1 MSERAMLL
9 GTVLGEPYGNHP
21 GAWRMPWADPN
32 AYTDV
37 EDHVRA
43 AHIAERGGLDYIFYP
58 DRVFV
63 WGDLESGPPI
73 VSIEPTL
80 LLAAIAHV
88 TQRIG
93 LVTSAS
99 TSFNEPYAVA
109 RQLRAL
115 DVMSHGRAGWNAI
128 PSYEPDAF
136 ANYGLPVPEREE
148 KYERLH
154 EVIQITQALWGS
166 WGREAGSPDKAAG
179 RFADTS
185 HIRPINLQGRQVASR
200 GPLQIPPSEQGQP
213 VIFMPF
219 ASGSG
224 VQAAGMYANGII
236 AMPSTMDESRA
247 QRDMMR
253 STTQAAGRS
262 ADEVKFLSFV
272 SFGLGATEQ
281 EAVERRMV
289 LEEAAGIDKRLAQLS
304 AVLGLRLDSA
314 DRDKALTNAEI
325 RALRP
330 HPRAQ
335 QAVRALGLAS
345 QGFTPHEI
353 LGHGVLDQNPG
364 LVGTAEQAADL
375 MQEWMNADATD
386 GFTIVVDDLHDGF
399 DDFVDQV
406 VPILRQRGLRPDDY
420 RGTTLR
426 DHFGLPEQ
434 LGLDARLNRGGG
446 SQRPHGKRKRT
457 SSGTR

>member
-1 MSERAMLL
+1 MGDNTMLL
-9 GTVLGEPYGNHP
+9 GLVMGEVYGNHP
-21 GAWRMPWADPN
+21 GAWRMPSADPN

-37 EDHVRA
+37 ETQVRSVQT
-43 AHIAERGGLDYIFYP
+43 AERGGLDYVFYP

-73 VSIEPTL
+73 VSIDPLMT
-80 LLAAIAHV
+80 LAAIAPA
-88 TQRIG
+88 TRRIG

-99 TSFNEPYAVA
+99 TSFTEPYTLA

-128 PSYEPDAF
+128 PSYEPEAF
-136 ANYGLPVPEREE
+136 ANYGRPVPQREE

-154 EVIQITQALWGS
+154 EVIEITQALWGS
-166 WGREAGSPDKAAG
+166 WEREAGSPDRIAG

-185 HIRPINLQGRQVASR
+185 YIRPVNLRGRHVGSR

-219 ASGSG
+219 ASGLG
-224 VQAAGMYANGII
+224 VHAAGMYANGII
-236 AMPSTMDESRA
+236 AMPSTMDASRA
-247 QRDMMR
+247 QRDMIR
-253 STTQAAGRS
+253 SVTEDAGRH
-262 ADEVKFLSFV
+262 ADEVKFLPFV
-272 SFGLGATEQ
+272 SFGLGTTQQ

-289 LEEAAGIDKRLAQLS
+289 LEEAAGIEKRLAQLS
-304 AVLGLRLDSA
+304 AVLGVRLDPA
-314 DRDKALTNAEI
+314 DRDKPLTSAQV

-330 HPRAQ
+330 NPGVPRA
-335 QAVRALGLAS
+335 ALALELAGRGLTS
-345 QGFTPHEI
+345 REI

-364 LVGTAEQAADL
+364 VVGTAEQAADIL
-375 MQEWMNADATD
+375 QEWMEAGVAD
-386 GFTIVVDDLHDGF
+386 GFTLTIDDLHDGL

-406 VPILRQRGLRPDDY
+406 VPILRRRGWRPDDY

-426 DHFGLPEQ
+426 DHFGLPQQ
-434 LGLDARLNRGGG
+434 LGLDPRLAGGEG
-446 SQRPHGKRKRT
+446 SRIA
-457 SSGTR
+457 